1 MDPNLPVCRA
11 LGRPDL
17 ITPHQRPNP
26 NFRCDSRA
34 SRSHFPDPVRLAAI
48 TRFDRPLSPPMP
60 RPFSLS
66 FRSRSIAPALFGATT
81 LSALVFPLILLG
93 ATPPAKKA
101 PRSATQVNSA
111 SSLLNAYCID
121 CHDST
126 TKKGDLSLEGLD
138 ATNPSHLARDPA
150 LWEKIIRKLDH
161 RQMPPVG
168 EDRPAAPAYAT
179 AVTELQAAL
188 DRLAASTPNPGRTDT
203 FRRLNRTEYQ
213 NTIRDLLGVSI
224 DATALLP
231 NDEPS
236 HGFDNVAVGNLSPT
250 LLDRYVSAAQKI
262 ARLAVGTPGK
272 SPGGDTFRI
281 RPDVTQESHVDGLPL
296 GTRGGLLI
304 PYLFPQDGDYEVKV
318 RLQRDRNE
326 QVEGLK
332 RPHDIELLVDRDRI
346 AFATIK
352 PPGADKN
359 AETVDQHLK
368 FRFPVTAGQHTLGV
382 TFPKDPSAVLENERA
397 PFASQFNMHR
407 HPRTGPA
414 VFQVTITGPFD
425 ATGKGDTP
433 SRRLIFG
440 SLSPALPPSVPPS
453 STATP
458 AASASTE
465 VSRAR
470 PILARLLRRAYR
482 RPVTDED
489 LRKPLQ
495 FFHEGSAEGAGFE
508 AGIENALSAILVS
521 PQFLFRIETDPAG
534 LAPGTAYRVS
544 EFELASRL
552 SFFLWGSLPDE
563 ALLDAAERGELRQP
577 AKLDA
582 HVHRMLADD
591 RAKNLVNNFAAQ
603 WLHLRGLAAITPDAR
618 RFIDFDENLRQS
630 MRRETELFFAHI
642 IRADRPITELLS
654 ADYTFLD
661 ERLAQHY
668 GVPHVFGSQFRR
680 VSFADDP
687 ARQRGGLLR
696 HASILTVTSY
706 ATRTSPVI
714 RGHWILSNLAGEPP
728 PPPPPNV
735 PSLDDN
741 VVSASLPIR
750 QRLAKHRENPAC
762 ASCHDVMDPVGF
774 ALENFDAVG
783 RWRTEEDHQKVDAS
797 GGLADG
803 SKFDGVAGLERALL
817 ARPELFAG
825 TLAEKLLIFALGRG
839 VEPTDAPALRAVVR
853 RVHSDQY
860 RFSSVILGIVH
871 SVPFQMRKTP

>member
-1 MDPNLPVCRA
+1 MSLFSNFDFLPAGATLFVA
-11 LGRPDL
+11 LGFATAAAAAEP
-17 ITPHQRPNP
+17 
-26 NFRCDSRA
+26 RA
-34 SRSHFPDPVRLAAI
+34 QPTSLRSL
-48 TRFDRPLSPPMP
+48 
-60 RPFSLS
+60 
-66 FRSRSIAPALFGATT
+66 
-81 LSALVFPLILLG
+81 
-93 ATPPAKKA
+93 K
-101 PRSATQVNSA
+101 A
-111 SSLLNAYCID
+111 SSLIESYCLD
-121 CHDST
+121 CHDAG
-126 TKKGDLSLEGLD
+126 TKKGDLSLENLD
-138 ATNPSHLARDPA
+138 PANPAHLAAQPA
-150 LWEKIIRKLDH
+150 LWEKVLRKLDH

-168 EDRPAAPAYAT
+168 EPRPDAATYDRNAAQ
-179 AVTELQAAL
+179 LSSAL
-188 DRLAASTPNPGRTDT
+188 DRLAAATPNPGRTDT

-250 LLDRYVSAAQKI
+250 LLDRYVSAATKI

-281 RPDVTQESHVDGLPL
+281 RPDVTQEEHVEGLPL
-296 GTRGGLLI
+296 GTRGGMLI
-304 PYLFPQDGDYEVKV
+304 PYTFPQDGDYEVQV

-332 RPHDIELLVDRDRI
+332 HAHEIELLLDRERL
-346 AFATIK
+346 ALATVK
-352 PPGADKN
+352 PPGSRN

-368 FRFPVTAGQHTLGV
+368 FRFPVKAGQHNVGV
-382 TFPKDPSAVLENERA
+382 TFPKAPSAVLENERA
-397 PFASQFNMHR
+397 PLAARFNMHR
-407 HPRTGPA
+407 HPRTAPA
-414 VFQVTITGPFD
+414 IFQVTITGPFD
-425 ATGKGDTP
+425 AKGAGDTP

-440 SLSPALPPSVPPS
+440 SLSPSSASQNSSASSQS
-453 STATP
+453 STLP
-458 AASASTE
+458 RE
-465 VSRAR
+465 
-470 PILARLLRRAYR
+470 ILAGLLRRAYR
-482 RPVTDED
+482 RPVTDDD

-521 PQFLFRIETDPAG
+521 PQFLFRIESDPAG
-534 LAPGTAYRVS
+534 LASGTAYRVS

-552 SFFLWGSLPDE
+552 SFFLWGSIPDD

-577 AKLDA
+577 GKLDA
-582 HVHRMLADD
+582 HVRRMLADD
-591 RAKNLVNNFAAQ
+591 RSKNLVNNFAAQ

-630 MRRETELFFAHI
+630 MRRETEVFFEHI

-661 ERLAQHY
+661 ERLAKHY

-687 ARQRGGLLR
+687 QRQRGGLLR
-696 HASILTVTSY
+696 HGSILTVTSY

-741 VVSASLPIR
+741 IVSASLPIR
-750 QRLAKHRENPAC
+750 QRLTKHRENPAC

-783 RWRTEEDHQKVDAS
+783 RWRTEEDHKSVDAS

-825 TLAEKLLIFALGRG
+825 TFSEKLLTFALGRG
-839 VEPTDAPALRAVVR
+839 VEPSDAPAIRSVVR
-853 RVHSDQY
+853 HAQSDNF
-860 RFSSVILGIVH
+860 RFSALVVGIVN